1 VYGAEDSLPLPRM
14 APLTTAPTYPE
25 YAPPARP
32 DHFLSLYFQ
41 HADSARALASRL
53 LFDRCEAEDVVQ
65 DVFLT
70 LWRRPDCFDPERG
83 TGRAWLLTV
92 VRNRSMDQLRKRLPK
107 EDLARLAERL
117 PDPDAHDVLEELD
130 AAATGDALWRL
141 VDALPAYQADLI
153 RRAFV
158 SGQTHQEIA
167 DATGLPLG
175 TVKSRIRLGLEK
187 LRCAMR
193 SVTLGGVDC

>member
-1 VYGAEDSLPLPRM
+1 MPTVQLDYAPGAETDQLL
-14 APLTTAPTYPE
+14 A
-25 YAPPARP
+25 
-32 DHFLSLYFQ
+32 LYSE
-41 HADSARALASRL
+41 HADTARALACRL
-53 LFDRCEAEDVVQ
+53 LFDQFEAEDVVQ

-70 LWRRPDCFDPERG
+70 LYRRPQCFDPDRG

-92 VRNRSMDQLRKRLPK
+92 VRNRSLDHLRRRGVRKRQ
-107 EDLARLAERL
+107 DLTELADRL
-117 PDPDAHDVLEELD
+117 PDPSEPDLPDVLEAEQRSSL
-130 AAATGDALWRL
+130 LWQL
-141 VDALPAYQADLI
+141 VDTLPGCQADLI

-187 LRCAMR
+187 LRCGLR
-193 SVTLGGVDC
+193 NSTLIGVEC